1 MSELP
6 KKLLVMII
14 HPPYGHENAFAGF
27 FVAMAS
33 LSKGLDVTVALN
45 CDGVF
50 TAVRGQKD
58 TEALLHLP
66 SIEKQL
72 QDIIDLGGRIVVD
85 IDSAEKRGVR
95 PEDCVEGL
103 EFVPQEE
110 LAKVIN
116 DFGELMV
123 TL

>member
-1 MSELP
+1 MP

-33 LSKGLDVTVALN
+33 LSKGLDATVALN

-50 TAVRGQKD
+50 TAVKGQND
-58 TEALLHLP
+58 PQALIHLP

-72 QDIIDLGGRIVVD
+72 KDIIDLGGRIVVD
-85 IDSAEKRGVR
+85 ADSAEKRGVR
-95 PEDCVEGL
+95 PEDCVEGI
-103 EFVPQEE
+103 EFVSPEE
-110 LAKVIN
+110 MIQVIKEN
-116 DFGELMV
+116 GELIV

>member
-1 MSELP
+1 MP
-6 KKLLVMII
+6 KKLVVMII

-27 FVAMAS
+27 FVALAS

-50 TAVRGQKD
+50 TAVKGQKD
-58 TEALLHLP
+58 PEALLHLP

-72 QDIIDLGGRIVVD
+72 KDILDLGGRIVAD
-85 IDSAEKRGVR
+85 TDSAATRGVN
-95 PEDCVEGL
+95 PEDCVEGI
-103 EFVPQEE
+103 EFVSPEE
-110 LAKVIN
+110 MTKVIKEN
-116 DFGELMV
+116 GELMV